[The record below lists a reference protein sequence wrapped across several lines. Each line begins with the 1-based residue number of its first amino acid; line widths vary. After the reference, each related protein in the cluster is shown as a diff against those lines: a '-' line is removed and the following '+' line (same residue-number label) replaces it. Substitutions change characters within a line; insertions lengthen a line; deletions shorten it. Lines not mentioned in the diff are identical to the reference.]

1 VCSALPVGQPFADP
15 LPATT
20 VLGQDAAAMHSHR
33 EEGASE
39 NETTVLLG
47 LVVNGAL
54 ARETTIEPV
63 AIEMGV
69 VATGHNG

>member
-1 VCSALPVGQPFADP
+1 
-15 LPATT
+15 
-20 VLGQDAAAMHSHR
+20 MHSHR